1 MIGIRKIF
9 GFSSTKKIIKESSI
23 YTFTNLINSAAGF
36 LILPILTRYLT
47 PEDYGIVTTFQII
60 RSFGVLFV
68 GMGTIDAIIRAFY
81 EKEKDNSKFNDYM
94 SNAIIV
100 IVSLFICITI
110 LIFTFSRV
118 IEKFF
123 PFPAIWLLL
132 VPIVSIAS
140 VLANI
145 VLKLWIVKHKAVQ
158 YAAFNISQ
166 TFFEILLSVIFVILF
181 GLAWKGRLLGIAI
194 TESVVLLMGI
204 LLIGREHSFKRS
216 VNSINYDSMKKILNY
231 GIPVFFHSLGFWAI
245 GSTDRFFLNKMVG
258 LSATGIYSTGCSLS
272 SIIGFLAG
280 SFGMAWTPVFYEKL
294 SNPTYENKVKIVKF
308 TYLYYLGFSLL
319 GILIILLSPYL
330 VRIMLGKSFY
340 GSIQFISWLVPGYVF
355 FAMYRMV
362 CGYIFYSKKTY
373 IMMRITLSSAV
384 VNLILNYV
392 LIKINGAVGAAQ
404 AVFFTYMVS
413 FFLTWWFGQKLF
425 PMPWFSF
432 LKAPIHSVETPRLE
446 RRDESRLPTGQA

>member
-1 MIGIRKIF
+1 MISIRNIF
-9 GFSSTKKIIKESSI
+9 VFSSSKNILKESSI
-23 YTFTNLINSAAGF
+23 YTFTNLLNSASGF
-36 LILPILTRYLT
+36 LILPIMTRYLT

-81 EKEKDNSKFNDYM
+81 DKGKDNSEFKAYM

-110 LIFTFSRV
+110 LMFTFSRV

-132 VPIVSIAS
+132 VPIVSIAN
-140 VLANI
+140 VLSNV

-166 TFFEILLSVIFVILF
+166 TFSEMLLSVIFVVLF
-181 GLAWKGRLLGIAI
+181 GLAWKGRLLGITI
-194 TESVVLLMGI
+194 TESIV
-204 LLIGREHSFKRS
+204 LLIGIIFIGRGHSLTRS
-216 VNSINYDSMKKILNY
+216 FNYSSIKKILNY
-231 GIPVFFHSLGFWAI
+231 GIPVFSHSLGFWAI
-245 GSTDRFFLNKMVG
+245 GSIDRFFLSNMVG
-258 LSATGIYSTGCSLS
+258 LSATGIYSSGS
-272 SIIGFLAG
+272 SISSIVGFLAG
-280 SFGMAWTPVFYEKL
+280 SFGMAWMPVFYEKL
-294 SNPTYENKVKIVKF
+294 SSPTYENKVKIVKF
-308 TYLYYLGFSLL
+308 TYLYYFAFSLL
-319 GILIILLSPYL
+319 GILLILIAPYL
-330 VRIMLGKSFY
+330 VRTMLGESFY
-340 GSIQFISWLVPGYVF
+340 GSIQFLSWLVPGYVF
-355 FAMYRMV
+355 LAMYRMV

-373 IMMRITLSSAV
+373 IMMRITLTCAV
-384 VNLILNYV
+384 INLILNYV
-392 LIKINGAVGAAQ
+392 LININGAIGAAQ

-432 LKAPIHSVETPRLE
+432 MKEPIHSVGTPRLE
-446 RRDESRLPTGQA
+446 RRDESRFPTGQA